1 MKKQRHYFANKCPS
15 SQGYGFPSGHVWIGS
30 WSIKKLSIELMLLN
44 CVLEKILESPFDCK
58 EIQPVDSKG
67 DLSWVFIERTDIE
80 AETPVLR
87 QPAVKSWLIWKDPD
101 AGKYWVQKEK
111 GMTEDEMV
119 ECHHWLIGNGF
130 GWNPGNGDG
139 QGGLECCGSW
149 GRKELDTTEWLNWT
163 ELRGSECLKS
173 PDFKCF

>member
-1 MKKQRHYFANKCPS
+1 MLAPCKKSYDQPRQHMKKQRHYFANKCPS

-87 QPAVKSWLIWKDPD
+87 QPAVKS
-101 AGKYWVQKEK
+101 
-111 GMTEDEMV
+111 
-119 ECHHWLIGNGF
+119 
-130 GWNPGNGDG
+130 
-139 QGGLECCGSW
+139 
-149 GRKELDTTEWLNWT
+149 
-163 ELRGSECLKS
+163 
-173 PDFKCF
+173 